1 MKKMILSAAGI
12 LLAFAPAF
20 GRDMGDVLKEIEK
33 GNLELQAKKLAN
45 SATVYDLAAENM
57 PDAPSVE
64 YSPFFHKGV
73 SGVSSSEL
81 VVSQEFDFPTL
92 YSARSKAGKLQGEAL
107 SEQYLTKRRDL
118 LLQAKEKC
126 LSIVMLDRQIALA
139 KERLEV
145 SEQLLLLVEK
155 RMKAGDA
162 TALEENRVK
171 IEHMDL
177 QTELAGYE
185 TERGI
190 LADDLSTLAGNAAI
204 DTQGMDYPQETVP
217 ANAEQLQTLLFSGDT
232 GMKSAEAT
240 VEAMRQEVEVA
251 RQGWIPK
258 LSLGYRRNT
267 DGSEASNGFLVGVAF
282 PIYSTGKRVK
292 AATARRAAAEL
303 EMENTRARLQGEV
316 KALYNEL
323 RQLQKTLSIYDGTLL
338 DESLRLLRKSVDSGI
353 MTMTDYYTEA
363 DKINQKKLSYI
374 ETENRYHQVL
384 SRINRNSL

>member
-145 SEQLLLLVEK
+145 SEQL
-155 RMKAGDA
+155 
-162 TALEENRVK
+162 
-171 IEHMDL
+171 
-177 QTELAGYE
+177 
-185 TERGI
+185 
-190 LADDLSTLAGNAAI
+190 TLAGNAAI

-232 GMKSAEAT
+232 GMKAAEAT

>member
-1 MKKMILSAAGI
+1 
-12 LLAFAPAF
+12 
-20 GRDMGDVLKEIEK
+20 
-33 GNLELQAKKLAN
+33 
-45 SATVYDLAAENM
+45 
-57 PDAPSVE
+57 
-64 YSPFFHKGV
+64 
-73 SGVSSSEL
+73 
-81 VVSQEFDFPTL
+81 
-92 YSARSKAGKLQGEAL
+92 
-107 SEQYLTKRRDL
+107 
-118 LLQAKEKC
+118 
-126 LSIVMLDRQIALA
+126 
-139 KERLEV
+139 
-145 SEQLLLLVEK
+145 LLLLVEK

-232 GMKSAEAT
+232 GMKAAEAT